1 MLRGGAGPVPCPRA
15 AACGP
20 EGAAAGPPPVVRV
33 KGGPVRP
40 RGAPC
45 AASCARGWDP
55 CVRLLTGAKP
65 SCGEVPVSQQQLGLG
80 VLKKLGGGEI
90 TARVVPVVRRAPIL
104 HMGRKCG

>member
-1 MLRGGAGPVPCPRA
+1 M
-15 AACGP
+15 
-20 EGAAAGPPPVVRV
+20 
-33 KGGPVRP
+33 
-40 RGAPC
+40 
-45 AASCARGWDP
+45 
-55 CVRLLTGAKP
+55 RLLTGAKP